1 MTHFSF
7 DENAAFFFSLLLAA
21 FFFSFFLIF
30 GVGIGIKCETGND
43 GACCCGIGGDNDGS
57 GNDGGGNGSSGN
69 DGGGNDGGRND
80 GFMENEEDFFLSC
93 SAINSALLGVDKS
106 IAFLDPAANL

>member
-7 DENAAFFFSLLLAA
+7 DENAAFFFSLLLGA

-43 GACCCGIGGDNDGS
+43 GACCCGIGGDNDG
-57 GNDGGGNGSSGN
+57 SGN